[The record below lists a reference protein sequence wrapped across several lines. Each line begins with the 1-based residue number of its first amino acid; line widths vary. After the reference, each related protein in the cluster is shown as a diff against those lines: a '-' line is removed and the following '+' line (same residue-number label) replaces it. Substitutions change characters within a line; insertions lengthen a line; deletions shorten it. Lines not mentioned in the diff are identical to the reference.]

1 MIVEERTT
9 WRQYLMTTEE
19 AAEEVLCH
27 LTEEQKKQLAYFP
40 KCDLKS
46 LHYRVG
52 VVIRNK
58 LGIGVYYANQKA
70 YSIFDSANN
79 EADRVVVAIW
89 EHLQGQLVH

>member
-1 MIVEERTT
+1 
-9 WRQYLMTTEE
+9 MTTAE

-27 LTEEQKKQLAYFP
+27 LTEEQKIQLTCFP

-46 LHYRVG
+46 LHFRVG

-58 LGIGVYYANQKA
+58 LGIGVYYTDQKA

-79 EADRVVVAIW
+79 EADRVIVAMW
-89 EHLQGQLVH
+89 ERLQGQLVH